1 MIDDWEVV
9 LRVAVVVPG
18 KVALLA
24 DVAGAVVQV
33 HPLQLVLVAFQN
45 AALDQEVVLV
55 SDMVDNLLVL
65 LLGLSDQ
72 QVGVGP
78 DQDSEVK
85 VDMVDVAVPE
95 MVPGMVD
102 QQLMLE
108 LGMLDLYVEVARDSA
123 LADQAAIWCLD
134 INGQNLKREVDKTG
148 QGLMSA
154 SDMVGLDMKLLDIVD
169 LTGKGHWVL
178 MPHPVEVHLEM
189 TLN

>member
-1 MIDDWEVV
+1 M
-9 LRVAVVVPG
+9 
-18 KVALLA
+18 
-24 DVAGAVVQV
+24 
-33 HPLQLVLVAFQN
+33 
-45 AALDQEVVLV
+45 
-55 SDMVDNLLVL
+55 
-65 LLGLSDQ
+65 
-72 QVGVGP
+72 GP
-78 DQDSEVK
+78 VQDSEVK

-102 QQLMLE
+102 LELMPE
-108 LGMLDLYVEVARDSA
+108 LGMLDLYVEVARNSA
-123 LADQAAIWCLD
+123 LADQTAIWCLD

>member
-1 MIDDWEVV
+1 M
-9 LRVAVVVPG
+9 
-18 KVALLA
+18 
-24 DVAGAVVQV
+24 
-33 HPLQLVLVAFQN
+33 
-45 AALDQEVVLV
+45 

-72 QVGVGP
+72 WVGVGP

-95 MVPGMVD
+95 MVSGMFD
-102 QQLMLE
+102 QELMLE
-108 LGMLDLYVEVARDSA
+108 LGMLDLYVEVARNSA
-123 LADQAAIWCLD
+123 LADQTAIWCLD
-134 INGQNLKREVDKTG
+134 TNGQNLKMEVDKTG

-169 LTGKGHWVL
+169 LTGIGHRVL